1 MLLLDFCLDLL
12 SFSRSNSFIL
22 SWLCFSWPSSSDCF
36 IFFVSFEIKYF
47 WFVQVFS
54 SKKFLVTL
62 KLLDRVLDSISNVC
76 SFLVRHEA
84 KEMLKIGVFRF
95 DSNSICDWDCAWRQ
109 MFFNLLAYLEP
120 YSEGQKYTRILIF
133 ESYWSKLWALI
144 CYFLPQGQP

>member
-1 MLLLDFCLDLL
+1 MLLLIFCLDLL
-12 SFSRSNSFIL
+12 SFSRSNSFKL

-36 IFFVSFEIKYF
+36 VFFVSFEIKYF
-47 WFVQVFS
+47 WFVLVFS

-95 DSNSICDWDCAWRQ
+95 DPNSICDWDCAWRQ
-109 MFFNLLAYLEP
+109 MFFNLL
-120 YSEGQKYTRILIF
+120 TF
-133 ESYWSKLWALI
+133 ESYWSKMWALI